1 MVLND
6 IETLDDLIDYW
17 KDKILDE
24 SIPDEPDD
32 DRFIVRETIVCL
44 ERLRDLE
51 E

>member
-17 KDKILDE
+17 KDN
-24 SIPDEPDD
+24 IPDEPDD
-32 DRFIVRETIVCL
+32 RFIICETIECL